1 MTMNTLKRVWD
12 ALWGRL
18 RGEVGESSIGLVL
31 LAPVVLLAGFG
42 LTHDWAGKV
51 QASEQAVTIAQQA
64 ARAGANA
71 GAAGELGSSGKASKL
86 NTAKASQAAQEFL
99 NRSGAQGTVSVD
111 PRQVRVSATVDYQPK
126 FLPVGP
132 LQGHGEGTAELR
144 MHIRR

>member
-1 MTMNTLKRVWD
+1 MNTLKRVWD

-31 LAPVVLLAGFG
+31 LAPIVLLAGFG

-71 GAAGELGSSGKASKL
+71 GAVGELGSSGKASKL
-86 NTAKASQAAQEFL
+86 NTAKASRAAQEFL
-99 NRSGAQGTVSVD
+99 NRSGVQGTVSVD
-111 PRQVRVSATVDYQPK
+111 CKRP
-126 FLPVGP
+126 
-132 LQGHGEGTAELR
+132 
-144 MHIRR
+144 